1 MLQKLIMIKLKNNL
15 KVLIL
20 PVSLIVLLSFSRLI
34 PHPYNFTPILAVGV
48 FGGFY
53 FKNFILSLFIIIS
66 AMFLGDLVI
75 GFHNT
80 MFFTYTALALT
91 VVIGMFI
98 KQLNV
103 KTIILSGLTSSVV
116 FFLITNF
123 GSWMTIEMY
132 EKSFSGLLQS
142 YIMGIPF
149 FHNTLLS
156 TIIYLFVLKFTL
168 DFANKKKLLNFSI

>member
-15 KVLIL
+15 KVLML
-20 PVSLIVLLSFSRLI
+20 PVSLILVLSFSRLI

-53 FKNFILSLFIIIS
+53 FKNYILSLFIVIIS
-66 AMFLGDLVI
+66 MFVGDLVI

-80 MFFTYTALALT
+80 MFFTYSALAAAT
-91 VVIGMFI
+91 GIGMMI
-98 KQLNV
+98 KKLNFKEIV
-103 KTIILSGLTSSVV
+103 LSGFASSVI

-123 GSWMTIEMY
+123 GSWLTMAMY

-156 TIIYLFVLKFTL
+156 TLIYLFVLKFTL
-168 DFANKKKLLNFSI
+168 EFAKKKKLFNFST

>member
-15 KVLIL
+15 KILML
-20 PVSLIVLLSFSRLI
+20 PVSLILVLSFSRLI

-53 FKNFILSLFIIIS
+53 FKNYILSLFIVIIS
-66 AMFLGDLVI
+66 MFVGDLVI

-80 MFFTYTALALT
+80 MFFTYSALAVAT
-91 VVIGMFI
+91 GIGMLI
-98 KQLNV
+98 KKLNFKEIV
-103 KTIILSGLTSSVV
+103 LSGFSSSVI

-123 GSWMTIEMY
+123 GSWLTMAMY

-156 TIIYLFVLKFTL
+156 TLIYLFVLKFTL
-168 DFANKKKLLNFSI
+168 ELAKKKKLFNFSN